1 MTEETKTATARDH
14 GVTELDELAI
24 DTIRTL
30 AMDAV
35 QKANS
40 GHPGTPMGLAPL
52 GYVLYSQVMRHNPVN
67 PHWPGRDR
75 FVLSAGHACM
85 LQYACLHLSGYDL
98 TLDDIKQFR
107 QWQSRTPGHPEYRHT
122 AGVEVST
129 GPLGQGFANSVGFAL
144 AEAHL
149 AATFNRPAHE
159 IVDHHV
165 FTICSDGDMEE
176 GIASEAASL
185 AGYLG
190 LGKLIAI
197 YDDNKITI
205 EGSTDLAFHDDVGKR
220 FESYGWSVHRLDINP
235 PLERLEA
242 ALEEAKAVTDRP
254 SMIVLPSHIGF
265 GSPNKQDHASAHGSP
280 LGDEEVKLTKEAL
293 GWPYE
298 EPFTVP
304 DEVYELFE
312 GVKERGL
319 AAEREWDERFEAYAA
334 EHPDLADELTRI
346 TRHGAPT
353 LPPLSAAPKFEP
365 GEDPVATRSASGK
378 ALNWLAPEVPELIG
392 GSADLA
398 PSTSTNLDDYP
409 SVRRHD
415 FGGRN
420 LHFGIREHAMGAI
433 VNAMTIE
440 GLRAYGATFLVF
452 SDYMRG
458 AIRLAAIMEIPS
470 IFVFTHDSIGVGE
483 DGPTHQPIEQVPA
496 LRAMPNLDVIRPAD
510 ANETAQAWHWLLGGE
525 RNPTALALTRQKLPI
540 LDRAAI
546 PDDAIERGAYVL
558 RDPDGGGGPDVILIG
573 TGSEVSLC
581 LDAAD
586 LLAGDGTAVRVVS
599 MPCMERFAKQEEA
612 YRDEVLPPGVS
623 ARVSVEAAATFGW
636 DRWIGEAG
644 YAVGIDHFGA
654 SAPAADVFK
663 GFSLTAE
670 EVAGHARNVIGAGS

>member
-1 MTEETKTATARDH
+1 MSDETTVGAARDG
-14 GVTELDELAI
+14 GVTERDELAI

-35 QKANS
+35 QKASS

-52 GYVLYSQVMRHNPVN
+52 GYVLYAQVMRHNPVN
-67 PHWPGRDR
+67 PRWPGRDR
-75 FVLSAGHACM
+75 FVLSCGHACM

-98 TLDDIKQFR
+98 TLDDIERFR
-107 QWQSRTPGHPEYRHT
+107 QWRSRTPGHPELDHT
-122 AGVEVST
+122 PGVEVST
-129 GPLGQGFANSVGFAL
+129 GPLGQGFANAVGFAL

-149 AATFNRPAHE
+149 AATYNRPGNE
-159 IVDHHV
+159 IIDHHTY
-165 FTICSDGDMEE
+165 TICSDGDMEE

-205 EGSTDLAFHDDVGKR
+205 EGSTDLAYHDDVGKR
-220 FESYGWSVHRLDINP
+220 FDSYGWSVHELEINS
-235 PLERLEA
+235 PLERIEA
-242 ALEEAKAVTDRP
+242 ALEEAKSITDRP
-254 SMIVLPSHIGF
+254 SMIILPSHIGF
-265 GSPNKQDHASAHGSP
+265 GSPNKQDQASSHGAP
-280 LGDEEVKLTKEAL
+280 LGAEEVALTKEAL

-298 EPFTVP
+298 EPFTIP
-304 DEVYELFE
+304 EEAYAAFAAAR
-312 GVKERGL
+312 ERGV
-319 AAEREWDERFEAYAA
+319 AAEAAWDERLEAYAA
-334 EHPDLADELTRI
+334 EHPDLAAGLDRVLGR
-346 TRHGAPT
+346 RAPT
-353 LPPLSAAPKFEP
+353 LPPRSQAPRFEA
-365 GEDPVATRSASGK
+365 GGDPVATRSASGK
-378 ALNWLAPEVPELIG
+378 ALNWLAPHVPELIG

-433 VNAMTIE
+433 VNALAIE

-458 AIRLAAIMEIPS
+458 SIRLAAIMETPS
-470 IFVFTHDSIGVGE
+470 IFVYTHDSIGVGE
-483 DGPTHQPIEQVPA
+483 DGPTHQPVEQLAA

-510 ANETAQAWHWLLGGE
+510 ANETVLAWLWLLGGD
-525 RNPTALALTRQKLPI
+525 RSPTALALSRQKLPL
-540 LDRAAI
+540 LDPDAI

-558 RDPDGGGGPDVILIG
+558 RDPAGEPDVILIG

-586 LLAGDGTAVRVVS
+586 LLAADGVAARVVS
-599 MPCMERFAKQEEA
+599 MPSTTRFEAQEQA
-612 YRDEVLPPGVS
+612 YRDGVLPPAVS
-623 ARVSVEAAATFGW
+623 ARVSVEAGVTFGW
-636 DRWIGEAG
+636 ERWVGDDGSAF
-644 YAVGIDHFGA
+644 GIDHFGA
-654 SAPAADVFK
+654 SAPAADVFA
-663 GFSLTAE
+663 GFGFTAE
-670 EVAGHARNVIGAGS
+670 AVAERARALIGGDA